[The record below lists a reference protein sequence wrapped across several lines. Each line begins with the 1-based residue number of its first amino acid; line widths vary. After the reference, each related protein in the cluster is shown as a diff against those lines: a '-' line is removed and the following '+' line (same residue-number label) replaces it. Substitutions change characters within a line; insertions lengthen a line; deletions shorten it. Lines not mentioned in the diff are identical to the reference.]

1 MTSDFFIG
9 DFRQKILQNLGLVN
23 VLIKIAVRKLFRPAV
38 ARILYQCKSTNLY
51 IEIFE
56 NSPCENSRN

>member
-51 IEIFE
+51 IEIF
-56 NSPCENSRN
+56 